1 MRFEF
6 HDNSR
11 VVGAAQWE
19 GPGQVSFDVPDP
31 ADERFLSE
39 YFAGEAVYL
48 SSVFEADGEPL
59 AVRRRDWTP
68 WEFEKACRALAR
80 ARGYRV
86 VRTPSGAVEARPQ
99 GPAAAARAHTA

>member
-6 HDNSR
+6 HDEGH

-19 GPGQVSFDVPDP
+19 GPGQVSFEVTDP
-31 ADERFLSE
+31 AEGRFLAE

-48 SSVFEADGEPL
+48 SSVFEPDGEPM

-68 WEFEKACRALAR
+68 WEFEKACRALAH

-86 VRTPSGAVEARPQ
+86 VRTPSGPVEARTSR
-99 GPAAAARAHTA
+99 GRPARGRTA